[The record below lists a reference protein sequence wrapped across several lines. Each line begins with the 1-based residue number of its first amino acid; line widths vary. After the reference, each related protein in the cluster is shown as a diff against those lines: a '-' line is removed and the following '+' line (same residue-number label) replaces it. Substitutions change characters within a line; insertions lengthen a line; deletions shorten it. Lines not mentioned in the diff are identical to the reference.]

1 MSKKNEKPNIDR
13 IVNRRDLWG
22 AIDLIDEGDLADEDR
37 DRLVVMMLVHYPQY
51 FDDDDPDVFVEFDF
65 NDRVIDLALEENPYC
80 IPHEIVVDLTNN
92 ISHDKRLSIAEDWEM
107 EEIRRM
113 VKMGDLARSFLDHV
127 EKQPHN
133 ERNVQH

>member
-1 MSKKNEKPNIDR
+1 MSEKNKKPNIDR

-22 AIDLIDEGDLADEDR
+22 AIDLIDEGDLADEGR
-37 DRLVVMMLVHYPQY
+37 DRLVAMMLAHHPQY
-51 FDDDDPDVFVEFDF
+51 FDDDDPDVLVEFDF

-80 IPHEIVVDLTNN
+80 IPHEIVIDLTNN
-92 ISHDKRLSIAEDWEM
+92 ISHDKRLSLAEDWEL

-113 VKMGDLARSFLDHV
+113 VKMGDLARSFLNHV
-127 EKQPHN
+127 EKQPYN